1 MRMRDVSRL
10 GVAVVL
16 VGILSGTAQA
26 QKWRTL
32 GNQPLNGS
40 GGMAAIE
47 TCLLLT
53 DGTVMCLE
61 TGTNIWHHLRPD
73 INGSYLTG
81 TWDDPGFVIPPMP
94 NAVDPRLEVFNMATG
109 VGTPCVAATP
119 CMYAPRFFASAVLR
133 DGRVIVMGGEY
144 NGNTTLIGTAGT
156 NGFAFT
162 NIGFLY
168 DPVANIWGPQL
179 DETNGGLGFGPGGIG
194 DAQCTVLSDGT
205 FLIAGTSSTDLEQ
218 LNLLPGL
225 TGNFTRRNSTG
236 KFGNNFEEGWSLLSN
251 GTFMS
256 VSVNAPGIFEIY
268 NANPGVGFNIW
279 TQPGTADPANIPNMP
294 VNLGG
299 SGAGTGNARELGPS
313 VMRPDNRL
321 LWFSGNALGQNGLY
335 DTASGTWAPADV
347 NMDFPFFDAGAG
359 VRFSVGD
366 GPASLLP
373 NGNVLVLANP
383 VAVTACNNPAPPPPP
398 ICGPFNVP
406 GTFFEVG
413 FENNALTVLDEQPVG
428 AASTVAFVGRL
439 LLLPTGEVLFTT
451 MDVAFGAQLFVDGG
465 TPQDAWRPVISTA
478 PARVAP
484 GSSYSVSGTLFTG
497 FSEGATYGDDAA
509 MASNYPLVRIRND
522 ATGHVFYARTHDHS
536 RMGIVAVG
544 DTQAVST
551 QFDVPAGIE
560 LGASTLVVVVNGIPS
575 APRAVTVAV
584 NQPPVAVCRNVTVS
598 ANGSC
603 QGTVVAA
610 DVNNGSFDPDG
621 DAINCVLAPTGTF
634 ALGNTPVTLTCTD
647 PSGAPGQCNAVV
659 TVVDNTPP
667 VLVCP
672 VSVNVMCTNANGAV
686 ATFATSA
693 TDNCGSV
700 GTISCTPPSGSTFP
714 LGTRLDTCTVNDG
727 RGNAASCS
735 FNVTV
740 ALGDNPICCP
750 AGTNIILGTSNN
762 NTLNGTAGSDCILG
776 RGAQDIINGNGG
788 NDFISGGDGDDI
800 ITGGTGND
808 LIFGG
813 TGQDNIS
820 GNTGN
825 DVMSG
830 GDGDDQLFGGDGDD
844 TLLGA
849 QGQDRLFG
857 ENNND
862 TLVGE
867 TGDDRLEGGAG
878 NDQLTGGGL
887 HDVCIGGPGTDTFL
901 TCENQTQ

>member
-1 MRMRDVSRL
+1 MRMRDVTRI

-16 VGILSGTAQA
+16 VGILSGTAHAQA
-26 QKWRTL
+26 WRTL
-32 GNQPLNGS
+32 PNQPVKT
-40 GGMAAIE
+40 GGGGIAAIE
-47 TCLLLT
+47 TCMLLT

-61 TGTNIWHHLRPD
+61 TSTNVWHRLRPD
-73 INGSYLTG
+73 VNGSYLNG

-94 NAVDPRLEVFNMATG
+94 NAVDPNIEVYNMMTG

-133 DGRVIVMGGEY
+133 DGHAVVIGGEY
-144 NGNTTLIGTAGT
+144 NNGTTVVGFNGT
-156 NGFAFT
+156 NGYAFT

-168 DPVANIWGPQL
+168 DPVTNAWGPQL
-179 DETNGGLGFGPGGIG
+179 DETNGGLGFGSGGIG
-194 DAQCTVLSDGT
+194 DAQCTVQPDGT
-205 FLIAGTSSTDLEQ
+205 FLLAGTSSTDLEQ

-236 KFGNNFEEGWSLLSN
+236 KFMNNFEESWSQLPN

-256 VSVNAPGIFEIY
+256 ISVNAPGVYEIY
-268 NANPGVGFNIW
+268 NPGVGFNNW
-279 TQPGTADPANIPNMP
+279 TQPGTADPATTPNMP

-299 SGAGTGNARELGPS
+299 VGPGSGSARELGPS

-335 DTASGTWAPADV
+335 DTATGTWAPANP
-347 NMDFPFFDAGAG
+347 NMDFPFYDEGAG
-359 VRFSVGD
+359 IRFSVAD

-383 VAVTACNNPAPPPPP
+383 VGLACPDPATPK
-398 ICGPFNVP
+398 CGPFNTP
-406 GTFFEVG
+406 ATFFEV
-413 FENNALTVLDEQPVG
+413 NLADNLLSQLAEQPVG
-428 AASTVAFVGRL
+428 AASTVSYVGRL

-451 MDVAFGAQLFVDGG
+451 MDSAFGAQLYVNGG
-465 TPQDAWRPVISTA
+465 TPQDAWRPVISSA
-478 PARVAP
+478 PTKVAP
-484 GSSYSVSGTLFTG
+484 GLSYAVAGTLFTG
-497 FSEGATYGDDAA
+497 FSEGASFGDDAA
-509 MASNYPLVRIRND
+509 MASNYPLVRIKND
-522 ATGHVFYARTHDHS
+522 ATGHVFYAHTHDHS
-536 RMGIVAVG
+536 RMGVVAVG
-544 DTQAVST
+544 STEAVST

-575 APRAVTVAV
+575 ASRAVTVAV
-584 NQPPVAVCRNVTVS
+584 NQPPVAVCKNVTVF
-598 ANGSC
+598 ANASC
-603 QGTVVAA
+603 QGTAVAA
-610 DVNNGSFDPDG
+610 DVNNGSSDPDG
-621 DAINCVLAPTGTF
+621 DPIDCVLSPTGPF
-634 ALGNTPVTLTCTD
+634 GLVPTPVTLTCTD
-647 PSGAPGQCNAVV
+647 PSGLQGQCNAVV

-667 VLVCP
+667 AIVCP

-693 TDNCGSV
+693 TDNCGSA
-700 GTISCTPPSGSTFP
+700 GTITCTPPSGSTFP

-727 RGNAASCS
+727 RGNSASCS

-862 TLVGE
+862 ILVGE
-867 TGDDRLEGGAG
+867 TGDDRLEGGSG
-878 NDQLTGGGL
+878 DDQLIGGGL

-901 TCENQTQ
+901 TCQNQTQ